1 MPELRTLR
9 IETATRYWRRGLLAL
24 GLAAVALL
32 SAPAQAPGSASTVT
46 LDRVVAVV
54 NRRAILVSDI
64 EDEFRI
70 SVLDPSRAGSSDMT
84 PQQALQRLISRT
96 LIQQQIRQEDMQA
109 TEPTTEEIAA
119 RLNEIRNQLPA
130 CVRSHCS
137 SDAGWKAFLADNDLT
152 PERVD
157 TYLRNRIEILR
168 FIELRFR
175 QGIRIAPEEVEGYYR
190 EKLLPLYPPGQT
202 PPPLDQVAPRI
213 EEILLQQQVN
223 VLFDDWL
230 DNLQKQG
237 EIEVLD
243 PALQPAKDQNNASG
257 TSATIPGQRSAPDS
271 GFLAANPGHRSD
283 TLGASRQ

>member
-1 MPELRTLR
+1 MPELRTRR
-9 IETATRYWRRGLLAL
+9 IGTTTRSCRRAFLAV
-24 GLAAVALL
+24 GLAAVALT
-32 SAPAQAPGSASTVT
+32 SALAQRKENASTVT

-54 NRRAILVSDI
+54 NRNAILMSDI
-64 EDEFRI
+64 EDELRI
-70 SVLDPSRAGSSDMT
+70 AVLDPSRAGSSDMT
-84 PQQALQRLISRT
+84 PQQALQRLISRA
-96 LIQQQIRQEDMQA
+96 LIQQQIRQEDMQE

-119 RLNEIRNQLPA
+119 RLKEIREQLPA

-137 SDAGWKAFLADNDLT
+137 TEAGWKTFLADNDLP

-157 TYLRNRIEILR
+157 AYLRNRIEILH
-168 FIELRFR
+168 FIEMRFR

-230 DNLQKQG
+230 ENLQKQG

-243 PALQPAKDQNNASG
+243 PALQPAKDQNKASG
-257 TSATIPGQRSAPDS
+257 TSATTPGQRNTPDS
-271 GFLAANPGHRSD
+271 GFLAASPDHRSGPP
-283 TLGASRQ
+283 GAARQ

>member
-1 MPELRTLR
+1 MPELRIPR
-9 IETATRYWRRGLLAL
+9 IESATRSCRRCLLAL
-24 GLAAVALL
+24 GLATAVLAT
-32 SAPAQAPGSASTVT
+32 APAQAPGNASSVT

-54 NRRAILVSDI
+54 NRKAILMSDI

-84 PQQALQRLISRT
+84 LQQALQRLISRT
-96 LIQQQIRQEDMQA
+96 LIQQQIRLEDMEA
-109 TEPTTEEIAA
+109 TEPTAEEMAA
-119 RLNEIRNQLPA
+119 RLREIRSELPA
-130 CVRSHCS
+130 CIRASCS
-137 SDAGWKAFLADNDLT
+137 SEAGWKAFLADNGLT

-168 FIELRFR
+168 FIEMRFR

-213 EEILLQQQVN
+213 EEILLQQQVSL
-223 VLFDDWL
+223 LFDDWL
-230 DNLQKQG
+230 ENLQKQG

-243 PALQPAKDQNNASG
+243 PALQPARASG
-257 TSATIPGQRSAPDS
+257 KGSGASATIPDQKSDAGS
-271 GFLAANPGHRSD
+271 GFLAANPGQQSG
-283 TLGASRQ
+283 TPEAARQ